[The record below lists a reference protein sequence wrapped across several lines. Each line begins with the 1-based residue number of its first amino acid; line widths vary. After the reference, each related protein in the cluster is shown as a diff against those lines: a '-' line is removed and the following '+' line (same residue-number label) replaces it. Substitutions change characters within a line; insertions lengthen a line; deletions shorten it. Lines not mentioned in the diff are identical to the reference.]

1 MPFKS
6 EKQRRYLWANE
17 PEIAREWTDRY
28 GASEGGITR
37 LPFQDGT
44 ILPHGNFP
52 IPDTMDI
59 WGNRRIADEKLDYP
73 PQSLFRKGINQIDNW
88 GKTGLDMGQ
97 AALNWAGNKLIGIP
111 GVGFMAGLIQSAGR
125 PDSPYQKEMKNI
137 MGVSGNKDP
146 WGKNIRSF
154 ADNYDITDQWDKFAG
169 SKLGQKYGLE
179 TLGVDGLTDQEI
191 AQLEAMGL
199 KGYQLNRAKQLSAY
213 NKKAMAWKKNRDK
226 MIMTREDEARRI
238 RKEKAAKEKAER
250 EQAALRQQVRQQ
262 AEANRQ
268 AGDRGGYQSSFG
280 KDEGFMGGSG
290 TTDDMGSFAEGGLA
304 GLWHRK

>member
-28 GASEGGITR
+28 GASQGGITR

-125 PDSPYQKEMKNI
+125 PDSPYQKVMKNI

-179 TLGVDGLTDQEI
+179 ALGVDGLTDEEI
-191 AQLEAMGL
+191 TQLEAMGL

-250 EQAALRQQVRQQ
+250 EQAALRQQVRQH
-262 AEANRQ
+262 AAANKA
-268 AGDRGGYQSSFG
+268 AGTGGYQSSFG

-290 TTDDMGSFAEGGLA
+290 TSDDMGSFAEGGLA
-304 GLWHRK
+304 GLWHRR

>member
-179 TLGVDGLTDQEI
+179 ALGVDGLTDEEI
-191 AQLEAMGL
+191 TQLEAMGL

-238 RKEKAAKEKAER
+238 RKEKAAKDKADREKAAF
-250 EQAALRQQVRQQ
+250 QSKLDAAYNTYGGGNNQGGGGRYDGASSK
-262 AEANRQ
+262 AEWSA
-268 AGDRGGYQSSFG
+268 DPTGYS
-280 KDEGFMGGSG
+280 
-290 TTDDMGSFAEGGLA
+290 GSFAKGGLA

>member
-28 GASEGGITR
+28 DASEGGITR

-154 ADNYDITDQWDKFAG
+154 V
-169 SKLGQKYGLE
+169 YGRYRFFCT
-179 TLGVDGLTDQEI
+179 TL
-191 AQLEAMGL
+191 
-199 KGYQLNRAKQLSAY
+199 
-213 NKKAMAWKKNRDK
+213 
-226 MIMTREDEARRI
+226 
-238 RKEKAAKEKAER
+238 
-250 EQAALRQQVRQQ
+250 
-262 AEANRQ
+262 
-268 AGDRGGYQSSFG
+268 
-280 KDEGFMGGSG
+280 
-290 TTDDMGSFAEGGLA
+290 
-304 GLWHRK
+304 